1 MFWMIG
7 FRLLAEVVAV
17 VHCLLLVGLVIG
29 GGYILS
35 FVVVCL
41 CVCCSGVILWF
52 LFVWPGLRL

>member
-1 MFWMIG
+1 MFWVIG

-29 GGYILS
+29 GYILS

-41 CVCCSGVILWF
+41 CVGCSGVVLWF